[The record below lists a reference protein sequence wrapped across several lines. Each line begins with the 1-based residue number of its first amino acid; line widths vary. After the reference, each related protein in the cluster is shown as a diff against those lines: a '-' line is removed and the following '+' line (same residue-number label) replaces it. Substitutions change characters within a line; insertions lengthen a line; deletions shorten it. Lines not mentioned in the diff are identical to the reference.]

1 MFKVGSKVYHGTEA
15 FIILSF
21 DGVTDGVEHYNKYT
35 IKKDGGRKVLKVK
48 EIDNLFY
55 EL

>member
-1 MFKVGSKVYHGTEA
+1 MFEVGRKVYHNTDA
-15 FIILSF
+15 YIILSY
-21 DGVTDGVEHYNKYT
+21 DGITEKCGYNKYT
-35 IKKDGGRKVLKVK
+35 IKKEGGRKVLKVK